1 VLIEKW
7 LIEQVE
13 QMKFLATAALA
24 ILIALSLSACL
35 TFDPDNKPPYGQAN
49 GKKSDR

>member
-1 VLIEKW
+1 
-7 LIEQVE
+7 
-13 QMKFLATAALA
+13 MKFLTAVACA
-24 ILIALSLSACL
+24 ILIGLSLSACAL